1 MASQAQSIESDD
13 LLQAKGAPTKRFWG
27 LLSYPAYIVLA
38 AFAVRMAVLMYGW
51 YSAPLPVRSFLPY
64 GFELGR
70 VASAI
75 AAGKGFSSPLRFVDS
90 GPTAWFTPV
99 YPYLAAAVFKI
110 WGIYTDESRLILETL
125 NCAFA
130 ALTVIPIYGIARR
143 IFGDAV
149 AAGAAWAW
157 VFLPASFIFSITWIW
172 DTTLAALFLA
182 LAFWATLAMAES
194 KSVWSWAGYGALW
207 CLGVLI
213 NPALLSVFPFLFGW
227 ALWQSRRASFPW
239 TKALAAAL
247 LVFVVGLVPW
257 TVRNY
262 RVMGKIIVLR
272 SNFGLEL
279 WLGNNPEVPDTFASW
294 LHPFDDREEAAEFQ
308 RLGEVAY
315 MAEKQHQAFVFM
327 RTHPADT
334 LNFVFRRFIQNWLG
348 VTDSPADIWSN
359 SSFSIKAFF
368 LLNALLSLL
377 TLLGAMF
384 AHRARRP
391 EAFPLTVVL
400 LIFPLVFYLTHSSPR
415 YRFPMDSIMLILSV
429 YAVACLV
436 SQLRGRP
443 LGATERADTA
453 TSLPAA

>member
-1 MASQAQSIESDD
+1 MASRAPSIESDN
-13 LLQAKGAPTKRFWG
+13 LLRAKTPLAKRSWG

-38 AFAVRMAVLMYGW
+38 AFAIRMAMLMYGW

-75 AAGKGFSSPLRFVDS
+75 AAGKGFSSPLRLVDS

-110 WGIYTDESRLILETL
+110 FGIFTDESRLVLETL

-143 IFGDAV
+143 IFGNAV
-149 AAGAAWAW
+149 AAAAAWAW
-157 VFLPASFIFSITWIW
+157 VFLPTSFIFSIGWIW

-182 LAFWATLAMAES
+182 LAFWATLAIPQA

-213 NPALLSVFPFLFGW
+213 NPSLLSVFPFLFGW

-239 TKALAAAL
+239 TRALAAAL
-247 LVFVVGLVPW
+247 LVFVIGLVPW

-262 RVMGKIIVLR
+262 RVMGKFIVLR

-279 WLGNNPEVPDTFASW
+279 WLGNNPEVPDTFAPW
-294 LHPFDDREEAAEFQ
+294 LHPFEDRAEAAEFQ

-315 MAEKQHQAFVFM
+315 MAEKQHQALVFM

-334 LNFVFRRFIQNWLG
+334 LNLIFRRFVQNWLA
-348 VTDSPADIWSN
+348 VTDSPADVLAN
-359 SSFSIKAFF
+359 PSFSIRAFF
-368 LLNALLSLL
+368 VFNAALSLL

-384 AHRARRP
+384 AHRARLP
-391 EAFPLTVVL
+391 EAFPLAVVL

-415 YRFPMDSIMLILSV
+415 YRFPIDSLMLILSV
-429 YAVACLV
+429 YAVACLA
-436 SQLRGRP
+436 SLLRGRP
-443 LGATERADTA
+443 LGVPERAGTA
-453 TSLPAA
+453 ASLPTA